1 MEICL
6 NDVWGTVC
14 DDGWSTADATVVCRQ
29 LGYSAQGQT
38 QHHIFVL
45 RFERNF
51 DWIYCKRA
59 LTNIWLL
66 LETDL
71 IQLNMSIKIGVY
83 SEMGMLLH
91 EIMHSLQQIQ
101 LPSVMPTLVPA
112 LAQFTCMLLAAL
124 EVRQTLLT
132 ATKFAHKF
140 TVCKATQ

>member
-14 DDGWSTADATVVCRQ
+14 DDGWSTTDATVVCRQ
-29 LGYSAQGQT
+29 LGYSTQGQT
-38 QHHIFVL
+38 QHQIFVL
-45 RFERNF
+45 RFEHNF

-59 LTNIWLL
+59 LTNVCLL

-91 EIMHSLQQIQ
+91 ENMHSLQQIQ

-112 LAQFTCMLLAAL
+112 LAQSIFMLLAVL
-124 EVRQTLLT
+124 GGRQTLQT
-132 ATKFAHKF
+132 ATKFAHKL
-140 TVCKATQ
+140 TVCRATQ